1 MTDRERFLQQAKTYL
16 GVNGRYVCL
25 EKLKIGFIC
34 DWCAFSVSSIMRDC
48 GFVGKYIKAVEGG
61 AGTIPRYSDGKYGVW
76 FRKGTQTPQSGD
88 LFFLRY
94 ADYPSQDKY
103 FCDHVGIVEAVSGN
117 TITTLEGN
125 VDGWGSNWASTS
137 TFKRKVRS
145 LNDNIVY
152 AFYRPNWQ
160 GERQTSAT
168 STSAASSTATS
179 GTATPPD
186 VIYQVHTMGGS
197 WLENVKNC
205 EDYAGLENRTVD
217 GLLATVSRGW
227 IRYRVHIVGGTWL
240 PWVTDRSD
248 YAGIIGRPIDAIQ
261 MELAGLESYAV
272 EYRVSTT
279 NSAGYLPWVRNWN
292 SINDDGYAGVLGT
305 GIDKLQV
312 RVVEKQ
318 PMAR

>member
-1 MTDRERFLQQAKTYL
+1 MTDREKFLQQAKTYIGQTGYGVCIQKLQL
-16 GVNGRYVCL
+16 GFV
-25 EKLKIGFIC
+25 C
-34 DWCAFSVSSIMRDC
+34 DWCAYSVSAIMKDC
-48 GFVGKYIKAVEGG
+48 GFIGKYIKEVEGG

-76 FRKGTQTPQSGD
+76 FKKGVKAPQAGD

-94 ADYPSQDKY
+94 NDYPYQDKY
-103 FCDHVGIVEAVSGN
+103 FCDHIGIVEAVSGN

-145 LNDNIVY
+145 LSDNIVY
-152 AFYRPNWQ
+152 AFYRPKWQ
-160 GERQTSAT
+160 NETKTTGT
-168 STSAASSTATS
+168 ST
-179 GTATPPD
+179 GTGTDIDAL
-186 VIYQVHTMGGS
+186 YQVHTMGGS

-217 GLLATVSRGW
+217 GLLATVSSGH
-227 IRYRVHIVGGTWL
+227 IRYRVHLVGGTWL

-248 YAGIIGRPIDAIQ
+248 YAGIIGRKIDAIQ
-261 MELAGLESYAV
+261 MELVGLESYAV

-312 RVVEKQ
+312 RVVKK
-318 PMAR
+318 